1 MGKTN
6 AKMCSHKA
14 TQVLPLSKG
23 TPAVGIA
30 SSSYFAACARHVGA
44 LALFGLMF
52 CPVQV
57 MASRAPRLAVADS
70 SEVVSPVDR
79 KSVV

>member
-6 AKMCSHKA
+6 AKMQGHKA
-14 TQVLPLSKG
+14 VHVLPLSKG

-52 CPVQV
+52 CPV
-57 MASRAPRLAVADS
+57 
-70 SEVVSPVDR
+70 
-79 KSVV
+79 

>member
-6 AKMCSHKA
+6 AKMQGHKA
-14 TQVLPLSKG
+14 VHVLPLSKG

-52 CPVQV
+52 LP
-57 MASRAPRLAVADS
+57 RAGHGQPCTA
-70 SEVVSPVDR
+70 PGHC
-79 KSVV
+79 